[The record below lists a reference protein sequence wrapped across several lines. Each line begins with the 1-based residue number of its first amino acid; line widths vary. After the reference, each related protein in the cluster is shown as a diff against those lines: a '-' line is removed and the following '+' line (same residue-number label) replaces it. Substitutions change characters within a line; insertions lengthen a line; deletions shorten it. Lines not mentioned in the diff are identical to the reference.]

1 MLVVCEKKI
10 KDKKKNHS
18 EKLCMIPDLHDYMVE
33 CISVPPGEVTY
44 SFEDNIHRQFPVGS
58 RPRLEDSPPRIVE
71 DPSDLIV
78 SKGEPAT
85 LNCKAEGRPT
95 PTVEWYKDGEHVE
108 TDKDDPRSHRML
120 LPSGSLFFLRIVHG
134 RRSKPDE
141 GVYTCVARNY
151 LGEAVSRNASLE
163 VANYIHALRDDFR
176 QAPNDVVVAAGEA
189 AVLECVPPRGHPE
202 PSISWKRNNVR
213 VSDRDG
219 RISMRAGKLIISHTR
234 KSDAGMYVC
243 VGSNMVGERDSD
255 PAELVVFA
263 ERPVFIRR
271 PVNQIA
277 LAEETVEFLC
287 EVHGDPAPTVR
298 WRREEG
304 ELPRGRFEIRSDN
317 SLRLLKVRDED
328 EGTYTCMT
336 ENSVGKTEAS
346 AMLQVHVSPQ
356 ITVQPRDQVSAQGRT
371 VNFHCG
377 TQGNPPPAVFW
388 QKEGTQ
394 MLLFPGQPPSQA
406 GRYSVSMNGELI
418 IKDVHSEDSGYY
430 LCQAIS
436 VAGSV
441 ISKALLEVKP
451 GPSDLVP
458 PIIRQ
463 GPANQTLAP
472 GSNVLLQCHVTG
484 SPPPSIRW
492 EKNGQSL
499 PEDDVHISLM
509 ENGTLHISGLQ
520 ETDSGTYTC
529 VASSSTGE
537 TSWSGTVT
545 VRATGTSSLPRLSHT
560 LQLPGPP
567 QKPVVTDVSQSSV
580 TLTWQPNQHEGG
592 DAVTSYII
600 EAFSQSV
607 GSTWQTVADQVKQ
620 EKHTVSGLYPNT
632 VYLFIVRAVNSYGLS
647 DPSPISEPV
656 RTHDGSP
663 SGPAI
668 DHRRIQTDLAE
679 VRMYV
684 QPPEILTPTSV
695 QITWTVEREPHYIQG
710 YRLLY
715 RPVGSTWLVQDIK
728 AGPKHI
734 ALLSDL
740 HRGTEY
746 ELKLR
751 PYFKEFQGLD
761 SELVVVRTPEEV
773 LSAPPQAVHVAQ
785 LGNSSTVRVTWE
797 PPLTDGLDEPILE
810 YKVWCVGNDSGLQQ
824 QLNRSVDGEA
834 LWVLLNDLVPEML
847 YRVQVAAVTSTG
859 EGAPSRPVFIFLKPP
874 VGEPSLPVLKDD
886 SISLS
891 EQISGVVRQ
900 PAFIA
905 GLGGA
910 SWMVLMGFSAWIY
923 CRRKRRKELGHYA
936 TSFAYTPAVGLSHS
950 DGSGLINGR
959 PCLLESNMGNYP
971 WLADS
976 WPTSNFTHT
985 SKDSMTCCSGRHDS
999 TSRYYNT
1006 VGITNFL
1013 KQNDTYSPTSNDGP
1027 IYSTINPA
1035 DEEQHDLSSL
1045 YSQGPDPYSSSP
1057 VLSKTDLFSLGQ
1069 DLDQW
1074 SLQSGQSTAEY
1085 AKLHY
1090 PRTATVG
1097 VEKSYGPAMFT
1108 WSDVLSLPPPN
1119 TRKQRCQERQRPSSE
1134 EDEEWCPP
1142 LPERT
1147 YLFEGLENTATLPL
1161 RGEQSGRST
1170 SYSQQSTS
1178 ILTPSPQ
1185 EEQRPANLR
1194 LQHPDLL
1201 PRSKAPCTPL
1211 SQLPLSNPNLES
1223 HSGSMPHLTGH
1234 CRDIG
1239 QMDGLLSDNNKH
1251 LIGEFAS
1258 FTLEKTIPSPIPQ
1271 PRPKKKSP
1279 REGRRREVLKP
1290 GDLPPPPEPPPAQ
1303 DSLKQLA
1310 AMLERGSRTPPS
1322 HQERRAERRA
1332 ANQRSTED
1340 EELIQYCQMNMV
1352 SGGQLSSNCS
1362 PTGSPSSLSST
1373 ASRTSGAAKR
1383 RNEV

>member
-1 MLVVCEKKI
+1 MTLGAGKTLLLLFVQICV
-10 KDKKKNHS
+10 S
-18 EKLCMIPDLHDYMVE
+18 
-33 CISVPPGEVTY
+33 T
-44 SFEDNIHRQFPVGS
+44 GS

-163 VANYIHALRDDFR
+163 VATLRDDFR
-176 QAPNDVVVAAGEA
+176 QAPNDVVVAVGEA
-189 AVLECVPPRGHPE
+189 AVLECIPPRGHPE

-213 VSDRDG
+213 VSDKDG
-219 RISMRAGKLIISHTR
+219 RISMQGGKLIISHTR

-255 PAELVVFA
+255 PAELVVF

-304 ELPRGRFEIRSDN
+304 ELPRGRFEIHSDN
-317 SLRLLKVRDED
+317 SLRLLKVREED

-371 VNFHCG
+371 VTFHCG

-406 GRYSVSMNGELI
+406 GRYSVSMSGELT

-430 LCQAIS
+430 VCQAIS
-436 VAGSV
+436 VAGSA
-441 ISKALLEVKP
+441 ISKAILEVKP

-463 GPANQTLAP
+463 GPANQTLAR
-472 GSNVLLQCHVTG
+472 GSNILLQCHVTG

-492 EKNGQSL
+492 EKDGQSL

-520 ETDSGTYTC
+520 ETDSGMYTC

-545 VRATGTSSLPRLSHT
+545 VRATGTSSLPRVSQA

-567 QKPVVTDVSQSSV
+567 QKPVVTDVTQSSV

-592 DAVTSYII
+592 AAVTSYII

-656 RTHDGSP
+656 RTLDGSP

-679 VRMYV
+679 VTVYLH
-684 QPPEILTPTSV
+684 PPEILTPTSV

-715 RPVGSTWLVQDIK
+715 RPMGSAWQVQDIK

-734 ALLSDL
+734 ALLSEL
-740 HRGTEY
+740 RRGTQY

-751 PYFKEFQGLD
+751 PYFKEFQGSD
-761 SELVVVRTPEEV
+761 SELVVVLTPEEV
-773 LSAPPQAVHVAQ
+773 LSGPPQAVSVVQ
-785 LGNSSTVRVTWE
+785 LGNSSTVRVSWE
-797 PPLTDGLDEPILE
+797 PPLADGQDEPILE
-810 YKVWCVGNDSGLQQ
+810 YKVWCVGNETGPQQ
-824 QLNRSVDGEA
+824 QLNQSVDGEA
-834 LWVLLNDLVPEML
+834 LWALLDGLVPELL
-847 YRVQVAAVTSTG
+847 YRVQVAAVTSAG
-859 EGAPSRPVFIFLKPP
+859 AGAPSHPIFIFLKAPA
-874 VGEPSLPVLKDD
+874 GEPSLPTLKDD

-923 CRRKRRKELGHYA
+923 CRRRRRKELGHYA

-959 PCLLESNMGNYP
+959 PCLLGSNMGNYP

-999 TSRYYNT
+999 TDRYYNT

-1013 KQNDTYSPTSNDGP
+1013 KQSDTYSPTSNEGP

-1035 DEEQHDLSSL
+1035 EEEQHDMSSL

-1074 SLQSGQSTAEY
+1074 SLQSGHSTAEY
-1085 AKLHY
+1085 AKLQY
-1090 PRTATVG
+1090 PSMGKATVG
-1097 VEKSYGPAMFT
+1097 IKKSCGPATFI
-1108 WSDVLSLPPPN
+1108 WSEVLSLPPPN
-1119 TRKQRCQERQRPSSE
+1119 TREQRHQERQRPSSDD
-1134 EDEEWCPP
+1134 DEEWCPP

-1147 YLFEGLENTATLPL
+1147 YLFESLENAATLPL
-1161 RGEQSGRST
+1161 RGEQSSRST
-1170 SYSQQSTS
+1170 TYSHQSTS
-1178 ILTPSPQ
+1178 ILTPSLH
-1185 EEQRPANLR
+1185 EEQRLANPR

-1201 PRSKAPCTPL
+1201 PRKAPCTPM
-1211 SQLPLSNPNLES
+1211 SQLPLSNPNLLTKLES
-1223 HSGSMPHLTGH
+1223 HSGSLPHLTGH
-1234 CRDIG
+1234 WRDIG
-1239 QMDGLLSDNNKH
+1239 QMEGLMSDNNKH
-1251 LIGEFAS
+1251 LIEEFAS
-1258 FTLEKTIPSPIPQ
+1258 FALEKTIPSPIHQ

-1279 REGRRREVLKP
+1279 RDGRRREVLKP
-1290 GDLPPPPEPPPAQ
+1290 GDLPPPPEPPPAE

-1310 AMLERGSRTPPS
+1310 AMLESGSRTPPS
-1322 HQERRAERRA
+1322 RQERRAERRA
-1332 ANQRSTED
+1332 ASQWSTED
-1340 EELIQYCQMNMV
+1340 EELIQYCKMSMV
-1352 SGGQLSSNCS
+1352 SRSQMSSHCS
-1362 PTGSPSSLSST
+1362 PAASPSSLSST
-1373 ASRTSGAAKR
+1373 ASRTSGAARR
-1383 RNEV
+1383 RNENMI

>member
-1 MLVVCEKKI
+1 MWTMPLGARKTSLLLLIQICV
-10 KDKKKNHS
+10 S
-18 EKLCMIPDLHDYMVE
+18 
-33 CISVPPGEVTY
+33 T
-44 SFEDNIHRQFPVGS
+44 GS

-163 VANYIHALRDDFR
+163 VATLRDDFR
-176 QAPNDVVVAAGEA
+176 QAPNDVVVAVGEA
-189 AVLECVPPRGHPE
+189 AMLECIPPRGHPE

-213 VSDRDG
+213 VSDKDG
-219 RISMRAGKLIISHTR
+219 RISMQSGKLIISHTR

-255 PAELVVFA
+255 PAELVVF

-304 ELPRGRFEIRSDN
+304 ELPRGRFEIHSDN
-317 SLRLLKVRDED
+317 SLRLLKVREED

-346 AMLQVHVSPQ
+346 AVLQVHVSPQ
-356 ITVQPRDQVSAQGRT
+356 ITVQPRNQVSAQGRT
-371 VNFHCG
+371 VTFHCG

-406 GRYSVSMNGELI
+406 GRYSVSMSGELT

-430 LCQAIS
+430 VCQAIS
-436 VAGSV
+436 VAGSA
-441 ISKALLEVKP
+441 ISKAMLEVKP
-451 GPSDLVP
+451 GPSDRVP

-463 GPANQTLAP
+463 GPANQTLAR
-472 GSNVLLQCHVTG
+472 GSTVLLQCHVTG

-492 EKNGQSL
+492 EKDGQSL

-520 ETDSGTYTC
+520 ETDSGMYTC

-545 VRATGTSSLPRLSHT
+545 VRATGTSSLPRVSQA

-567 QKPVVTDVSQSSV
+567 QKPVVTDVTQSSV

-592 DAVTSYII
+592 AAVTSYII

-656 RTHDGSP
+656 RTFDGSP

-679 VRMYV
+679 VTVYLH
-684 QPPEILTPTSV
+684 PPEILTPTSV

-715 RPVGSTWLVQDIK
+715 RPVGSAWQVQDLK

-734 ALLSDL
+734 ALLSEL
-740 HRGTEY
+740 RRGTEY
-746 ELKLR
+746 EFKLR
-751 PYFKEFQGLD
+751 PYFKEFQGSD

-773 LSAPPQAVHVAQ
+773 LSGPPQAVSVVQ
-785 LGNSSTVRVTWE
+785 LGNSSSVRVSWE
-797 PPLTDGLDEPILE
+797 PPLTDGQDEPILE
-810 YKVWCVGNDSGLQQ
+810 YKVWCIGNETGHQQ

-834 LWVLLNDLVPEML
+834 LWALLDGLVPELL
-847 YRVQVAAVTSTG
+847 YRVQVAAMTSAG
-859 EGAPSRPVFIFLKPP
+859 AGAPSHPIFIFLKAPA
-874 VGEPSLPVLKDD
+874 GEPSLPTRKDD

-923 CRRKRRKELGHYA
+923 CRRRRRKELGHYA

-959 PCLLESNMGNYP
+959 PCLLGSNMGNYP

-985 SKDSMTCCSGRHDS
+985 SKDSMTCCSGQHDS
-999 TSRYYNT
+999 TDRYYNT

-1013 KQNDTYSPTSNDGP
+1013 KQSETYSPTSNEGP

-1035 DEEQHDLSSL
+1035 DEVQHDMSSL

-1069 DLDQW
+1069 ELDQW
-1074 SLQSGQSTAEY
+1074 SLQSGHSTAEY
-1085 AKLHY
+1085 AKLQY
-1090 PRTATVG
+1090 PSMGKATVG
-1097 VEKSYGPAMFT
+1097 IKKSCGPATFI
-1108 WSDVLSLPPPN
+1108 WSEVLSLPPPH
-1119 TRKQRCQERQRPSSE
+1119 TREQRHQERRRPSSDD
-1134 EDEEWCPP
+1134 DEEWCPP

-1147 YLFEGLENTATLPL
+1147 YLFESLENAATLPL
-1161 RGEQSGRST
+1161 RGEQSSRST
-1170 SYSQQSTS
+1170 TYSHQSTS
-1178 ILTPSPQ
+1178 ILTPSPH
-1185 EEQRPANLR
+1185 EEQRPAHPR
-1194 LQHPDLL
+1194 LQHPDVL
-1201 PRSKAPCTPL
+1201 PCSKAPCTPM
-1211 SQLPLSNPNLES
+1211 SQLPLPNPNLLTRLES
-1223 HSGSMPHLTGH
+1223 HSGSLPHLTGH
-1234 CRDIG
+1234 WRDIG
-1239 QMDGLLSDNNKH
+1239 QMEGLMSDNNKH
-1251 LIGEFAS
+1251 LIEEFAS
-1258 FTLEKTIPSPIPQ
+1258 FALEKTILSPVHQ
-1271 PRPKKKSP
+1271 PRPKRKSP
-1279 REGRRREVLKP
+1279 RDGRRREGLKP
-1290 GDLPPPPEPPPAQ
+1290 GDLPPPPEPPPAE

-1310 AMLERGSRTPPS
+1310 AMLESGSRTPQS
-1322 HQERRAERRA
+1322 RQERRAERRA
-1332 ANQRSTED
+1332 ASQWSTED
-1340 EELIQYCQMNMV
+1340 EELIQYCKMNMV
-1352 SGGQLSSNCS
+1352 PRSQVSSHCS
-1362 PTGSPSSLSST
+1362 PTASPSSLSST
-1373 ASRTSGAAKR
+1373 ASRTSGAARR
-1383 RNEV
+1383 RNENMI

>member
-1 MLVVCEKKI
+1 MLRGSREIVLLLLV
-10 KDKKKNHS
+10 H
-18 EKLCMIPDLHDYMVE
+18 LCV
-33 CISVPPGEVTY
+33 SA
-44 SFEDNIHRQFPVGS
+44 GS

-108 TDKDDPRSHRML
+108 TDRDDPRSHRML
-120 LPSGSLFFLRIVHG
+120 LPTGSLFFLRIVHG

-163 VANYIHALRDDFR
+163 VATLRDDFR
-176 QAPNDVVVAAGEA
+176 QAPNDVVVAAGEV

-202 PSISWKRNNVR
+202 PSISWKRNNAR
-213 VSDRDG
+213 VSEKDG
-219 RISMRAGKLIISHTR
+219 RISMRGGKLIISHTR

-255 PAELVVFA
+255 PAELVVF

-271 PVNQIA
+271 PVNQIVP
-277 LAEETVEFLC
+277 AEETVEFLC

-317 SLRLLKVRDED
+317 SLRLLKVREED

-346 AMLQVHVSPQ
+346 AVLQVRVPPQ
-356 ITVQPRDQVSAQGRT
+356 IIVQPQDQVSAQGRT
-371 VNFHCG
+371 VTFNCG
-377 TQGNPPPAVFW
+377 TQGNPSPAVFW

-394 MLLFPGQPPSQA
+394 MLLFPGQPSSQA
-406 GRYSVSMNGELI
+406 GRYSVSMSGELT
-418 IKDVHSEDSGYY
+418 IKDVHREDSGYY
-430 LCQAIS
+430 KCQAIS

-441 ISKALLEVKP
+441 VSKALLEVEA
-451 GPSDLVP
+451 GSSELVP

-463 GPANQTLAP
+463 GPANQTLAR
-472 GSNVLLQCHVTG
+472 GSSALLLCHVTG

-492 EKNGQSL
+492 EKDGQSL
-499 PEDDVHISLM
+499 SGDDVHISLM
-509 ENGTLHISGLQ
+509 ENGTLHISDLQ
-520 ETDSGTYTC
+520 ETDSGMYTC

-537 TSWSGTVT
+537 TSWSGTMT
-545 VRATGTSSLPRLSHT
+545 VRATGTSSLPRVSQA

-592 DAVTSYII
+592 AAVTSYII

-620 EKHTVSGLYPNT
+620 EKHTVTGLYPNT

-656 RTHDGSP
+656 RTLDGSP
-663 SGPAI
+663 SGPSI

-679 VRMYV
+679 VKVYL
-684 QPPEILTPTSV
+684 QSPEILTPNSV
-695 QITWTVEREPHYIQG
+695 QISWTVEHEPRYIQG

-715 RPVGSTWLVQDIK
+715 RPLGKAWLFQDIK
-728 AGPKHI
+728 AGPEHTVV
-734 ALLSDL
+734 LSEL
-740 HRGTEY
+740 RRGTKY

-761 SELVVVRTPEEV
+761 SEVLVVHTPEEV
-773 LSAPPQAVHVAQ
+773 LSGPPQAVNVAQ
-785 LGNSSTVRVTWE
+785 LGNSSTVRVSWE
-797 PPLTDGLDEPILE
+797 PPISDEQDEPILE
-810 YKVWCVGNDSGLQQ
+810 YKVWCIGNESGIQQ
-824 QLNRSVDGEA
+824 QINRSVDGRVLWA
-834 LWVLLNDLVPEML
+834 LLEGLMPEML
-847 YRVQVAAVTSTG
+847 YRVQVTAVTRLG
-859 EGAPSRPVFIFLKPP
+859 VGAASRPVFIFLKTP
-874 VGEPSLPVLKDD
+874 VGEPSLPVLNDD

-923 CRRKRRKELGHYA
+923 CRRRRRKELGHYA

-959 PCLLESNMGNYP
+959 PCVLGSNMGNYP

-976 WPTSNFTHT
+976 WPTSSLTHT
-985 SKDSMTCCSGRHDS
+985 SKDSMTCCSGQHDS
-999 TSRYYNT
+999 SDRYYNA

-1013 KQNDTYSPTSNDGP
+1013 KQSDAYSPTSNECP

-1035 DEEQHDLSSL
+1035 DEDRHDLSSL
-1045 YSQGPDPYSSSP
+1045 YSQGPDPYSSP
-1057 VLSKTDLFSLGQ
+1057 LVLSKNDLFSLGH

-1074 SLQSGQSTAEY
+1074 SIQSGHSTAEY
-1085 AKLHY
+1085 AKLQY
-1090 PRTATVG
+1090 PRTCKANVG
-1097 VEKSYGPAMFT
+1097 IQKSCGPGTFT
-1108 WSDVLSLPPPN
+1108 WSEVLSLPPSKS
-1119 TRKQRCQERQRPSSE
+1119 REQRHQERNQHSL
-1134 EDEEWCPP
+1134 EDDEDWCPP

-1147 YLFEGLENTATLPL
+1147 YLFDGLENAATLPL
-1161 RGEQSGRST
+1161 RREPSGQGTNYIQQT
-1170 SYSQQSTS
+1170 SSVP
-1178 ILTPSPQ
+1178 TPSPQ
-1185 EEQRPANLR
+1185 EERQPANPR

-1201 PRSKAPCTPL
+1201 PHRKVPCTL
-1211 SQLPLSNPNLES
+1211 ISQLPLSNPNLLTSQES
-1223 HSGSMPHLTGH
+1223 HSASLPHLTGQW
-1234 CRDIG
+1234 RDID
-1239 QMDGLLSDNNKH
+1239 QIEEMLSENTKH
-1251 LIGEFAS
+1251 LIGDLAS
-1258 FTLEKTIPSPIPQ
+1258 FPPEKSISSPIHQ

-1290 GDLPPPPEPPPAQ
+1290 GDLPPPPEPPPAE

-1310 AMLERGSRTPPS
+1310 AMLENGSKMPPS
-1322 HQERRAERRA
+1322 CQERRAERRA
-1332 ANQRSTED
+1332 ASQWSTED
-1340 EELIQYCQMNMV
+1340 EELIQYCKMNMV
-1352 SGGQLSSNCS
+1352 SRSQVSSHGS
-1362 PTGSPSSLSST
+1362 PVGSPSSLSST
-1373 ASRTSGAAKR
+1373 ASRNSGAARKR
-1383 RNEV
+1383 HENVI